1 MQKHL
6 LHYPWIFAAMIAGI
20 LACIT
25 LLLCML
31 LSNNAAPEVPSS
43 GVILVKEAMRHAAF

>member
-6 LHYPWIFAAMIAGI
+6 LRYPWIFAAVTAVI
-20 LACIT
+20 LACIA

-31 LSNNAAPEVPSS
+31 SSYNAAPEVPSS
-43 GVILVKEAMRHAAF
+43 GVILVKEAFCHAAL